1 MPNQRARGKE
11 QVSAWVPEVQHAVLK
26 TAAALLGVHLSDIV
40 ARIGARYAAAE
51 IEAMKRERNA
61 DAPRRVASTKKG
73 NGSGKNR
80 C

>member
-11 QVSAWVPEVQHAVLK
+11 QVSAWIPEAQRIALK
-26 TAAALLGVHLSDIV
+26 AAAALLGVPLSDIV
-40 ARIGARYAAAE
+40 ARLVARYAAAE

-61 DAPRRVASTKKG
+61 DAPRRVASTKGK
-73 NGSGKNR
+73 GSGKDR

>member
-11 QVSAWVPEVQHAVLK
+11 QVSAWVPEVQRAALK
-26 TAAALLGVHLSDIV
+26 AAAALLGVPLSDIV
-40 ARIGARYAAAE
+40 ARLVARYAAAE
-51 IEAMKRERNA
+51 IEAMKRERQE
-61 DAPRRVASTKKG
+61 DAPRRVARSTKG